1 MEMNE
6 KAEAFEETGEA
17 EELESSYPITRIS
30 LDRVTPYKKH
40 PFKVIEDVALEQLAE
55 DIKSNGLIN
64 PIVVREI
71 CFTQE
76 YEILSG
82 HRRVTAA
89 KKLGW
94 TEIDAHIIFATDT
107 EAANIVISSNFKQ
120 RDKILP
126 SERAKSYQLRNECL
140 KKAKSG
146 SNSHGGNSDEN
157 STTDIM
163 EKEFNESKSSLFRYM
178 RLNYLIDE
186 LIDLTDSDVLTIVN
200 AAELSY
206 FPKLQQQLI
215 YQFFFVDKKAMLNKA
230 LIKKMR
236 EYELTLTEEILEAL
250 TTTPKKEKK
259 SFDDEVVTRYRKYF
273 EDDEAAIKKILEILD
288 AYFADYEPLDAS
300 ADEEDEEKTSETS
313 TNANRPKRKRRKK
326 KKKQTDGDT
335 KTSE

>member
-6 KAEAFEETGEA
+6 KAEAYEESGEV
-17 EELESSYPITRIS
+17 EELESSYPITRIA

-94 TEIDAHIIFATDT
+94 KEIDAHIIFATDT
-107 EAANIVISSNFKQ
+107 EAASIVISSNFKQ
-120 RDKILP
+120 RAKILP
-126 SERAKSYQLRNECL
+126 SERAKSYQLRSECL
-140 KKAKSG
+140 KKAKAG
-146 SNSHGGNSDEN
+146 SNSHGGNLDEN
-157 STTDIM
+157 STTDLM

-178 RLNYLIDE
+178 RLNYLIGE
-186 LIDLTDSDVLTIVN
+186 LIDLTDREALTLVN

-206 FPKLQQQLI
+206 FPKQQQQII
-215 YQFFFVDKKAMLNKA
+215 YQYFFVDKKAVLNKA
-230 LIKKMR
+230 LIKRMR
-236 EYELTLTEEILEAL
+236 EYELTLTEEILVTL
-250 TTTPKKEKK
+250 TEVPQKK
-259 SFDDEVVTRYRKYF
+259 SFDKEIFGRYRKYF
-273 EDDEAAIKKILEILD
+273 KDDESAVMKIHEILD
-288 AYFADYEPLDAS
+288 AYFADYEPLDA
-300 ADEEDEEKTSETS
+300 ATDEEDDEKPTQIS
-313 TNANRPKRKRRKK
+313 TNASRSKRKRRKK
-326 KKKQTDGDT
+326 KKKQIDGDT

>member
-6 KAEAFEETGEA
+6 KAEAYEEMGEV
-17 EELESSYPITRIS
+17 EELESSYPITRIA

-107 EAANIVISSNFKQ
+107 EAASIVISSNFKQ
-120 RDKILP
+120 RERILP
-126 SERAKSYQLRNECL
+126 SERAKSYQLRNDCL

-146 SNSHGGNSDEN
+146 SKSTEGTFDEN
-157 STTDIM
+157 STIDILK
-163 EKEFNESKSSLFRYM
+163 KEFNDGRTNIFKYI
-178 RLNYLIDE
+178 RLNYLISE
-186 LIDLTDSDVLTIVN
+186 LLELTDNEKITVVN

-206 FPKLQQQLI
+206 FPKQQQSII
-215 YQFFFVDKKAMLNKA
+215 YNYFFVDKKATLNLA
-230 LIKKMR
+230 LIKAMR
-236 EYELTLTEEILEAL
+236 EYELTLTNEIIDAL

-326 KKKQTDGDT
+326 KKKQTDGGH
-335 KTSE
+335 

>member
-6 KAEAFEETGEA
+6 KAEAFEESGEA
-17 EELESSYPITRIS
+17 EELESSYPITRIA

-40 PFKVIEDVALEQLAE
+40 PFKVVEDVALEQLAE

-89 KKLGW
+89 RKLGW

-107 EAANIVISSNFKQ
+107 EAASIVISSNFKQ

-146 SNSHGGNSDEN
+146 SNSRDGKSDEN
-157 STTDIM
+157 STF
-163 EKEFNESKSSLFRYM
+163 ELLVKEFNDSKSNIFRYM

-186 LIDLTDSDVLTIVN
+186 LSYLTDLEKLTVEN
-200 AAELSY
+200 ACDISY
-206 FPKLQQQLI
+206 FPKEQQRII
-215 YQFFFVDKKAMLNKA
+215 YNYFFVDKKAVLNKA

-236 EYELTLTEEILEAL
+236 EYELTLTEEILAAL
-250 TTTPKKEKK
+250 TTAPKKEKK

-273 EDDEAAIKKILEILD
+273 EDDEATIKKILEILD

-313 TNANRPKRKRRKK
+313 TNANRSKRKRRKK